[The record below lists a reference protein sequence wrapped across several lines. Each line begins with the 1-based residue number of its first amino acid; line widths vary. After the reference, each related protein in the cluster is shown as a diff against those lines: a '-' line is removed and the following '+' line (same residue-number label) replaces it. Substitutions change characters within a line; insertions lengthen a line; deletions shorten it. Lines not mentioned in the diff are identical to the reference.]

1 MEARKEMNTN
11 YIIVLFLIAI
21 LLPIHVSPALAQTIG
36 TDFSKYIV
44 KLQLAPSHVDTKNTS
59 HSIGYVNLVNK
70 NGFAIQAPQD
80 LVIGLE
86 SSDPSIASVPVSVTI
101 LKDHNFAVFDVQVGN
116 IDGEATISTTFND
129 KNYFA
134 DLIVGGI
141 ESSMPDDIQL
151 RINLPTN
158 KMHVNSE
165 IPFSVYLETS
175 EGEIIRA
182 PYDITI
188 DLEYEKALLK
198 LNNEKMVI
206 KKGDYYVWATLKT
219 TEEIGNSFLR
229 ATFEKFG
236 IDTAKNIEISS
247 SLPAKLAIQIFP
259 EKISADVESTIDVFV
274 SLLDSEGLPAVTPE
288 DIKLELFSDSD
299 SVGRALDETMQDEK
313 VIIKKGEFGFY
324 FREKLDISSSDHS
337 ETTIGVSAENYGIAL
352 DTFEY
357 VEPLNIEHPKAVNS
371 TLSIF
376 VLDKIPSNTTS
387 IMVYQLQ
394 AEASGTIDELN
405 ESCVTEIDPIACIK
419 KNKALVGAEH
429 DIDLLEEGELY
440 PIISNEYLQA
450 QGSIDKINVV
460 SSDSSI
466 ISVLDAGNIDVLHS
480 YGTAII
486 KSGQKNGQVT
496 LAATI
501 KGVGAGTITTEVFDV
516 FKHVDTAIFSPTGD
530 NAVVLDKNGYFD
542 LFVVALDG
550 KGRPKILEQEA
561 KYLLT
566 PVNEVIEIKEGQ
578 AFAYANF
585 HSDSFS
591 ATPGESISV
600 VAVPIGVE
608 SDRGL
613 ESRTNFETQISSLV
627 EIKLPFD
634 SLDANTQDEYVG
646 IVQLKDLLGNP
657 SQASKDLRIKL
668 DHDGA
673 EIVDIPEHVTIE
685 QFSSYA
691 TFPIIP
697 NGERGDAQIYASV
710 KGVLGSEVKIST
722 ASNHPNLK
730 IFVDGLEGPLEVG
743 EPVELKLFI
752 DDQFAESVSGVS
764 LKFVTGEEV
773 TVNPVETRTNDE
785 GTATVE
791 LTAQKGPLVSV
802 QVIASAEGFV
812 DARQT
817 FDYQVNDSGNE
828 SLAALGLPDW
838 VIYVGLAAVVGI
850 VAVLVVFL
858 RKPKPLSEDEEEDY
872 DYEEDI

>member
-1 MEARKEMNTN
+1 MLINSL
-11 YIIVLFLIAI
+11 IVLFLIAI
-21 LLPIHVSPALAQTIG
+21 LLPLHVSPALAQSSG
-36 TDFSKYIV
+36 TDFSKYTV

-59 HSIGYVNLVNK
+59 HSIGYVNLINK
-70 NGFAIQAPQD
+70 NGFSIQAPQD
-80 LVIGLE
+80 LAIGLE
-86 SSDPSIASVPVSVTI
+86 SSDPSIASVPGLVTI
-101 LKDHNFAVFDVQVGN
+101 PKDHNFAVFDVRVGS
-116 IDGEATISTTFND
+116 ISGEAIISTTFND
-129 KNYFA
+129 KNDYA

-188 DLEYEKALLK
+188 DLEYEISLLK
-198 LNNEKMVI
+198 PNKEKMVI
-206 KKGDYYVWATLKT
+206 KNGDYYVWGTLKT
-219 TEEIGNSFLR
+219 MEEVGNSFLR

-247 SLPAKLAIQIFP
+247 SLPTKLAIQIFP

-274 SLLDSEGLPAVTPE
+274 SLLDSDGLPAVTPE

-299 SVGRALDETMQDEK
+299 SVGRALDETMLDEK
-313 VIIKKGEFGFY
+313 VIIKKGEFGYY

-357 VEPLNIEHPKAVNS
+357 VEPLNIEHPKAENS

-376 VLDKIPSNTTS
+376 VLDRIPSNTTS

-394 AEASGTIDELN
+394 AEASGIIDELT
-405 ESCVTEIDPIACIK
+405 ESCVGAEDIIACID
-419 KNKALVGAEH
+419 KNKAIAGAEH
-429 DIDLLEEGELY
+429 DIDLLDEGELY
-440 PIISNEYLQA
+440 PILSNEHLQA
-450 QGSIDKINVV
+450 QGIIDKINVV

-466 ISVLDAGNIDVLHS
+466 ISVLDGGNIESLHS

-486 KSGQKNGQVT
+486 KSGQKNGKVS

-501 KGVGAGTITTEVFDV
+501 KGVGAGTTTTEVFDV

-591 ATPGESISV
+591 ATPGESITV
-600 VAVPIGVE
+600 EAVPIGVE
-608 SDRGL
+608 ADLGL
-613 ESRTNFETQISSLV
+613 ESSTNFETQISSLV
-627 EIKLPFD
+627 EINFPFD
-634 SLDANTQDEYVG
+634 NLDSNTQNEYVG

-657 SQASKDLRIKL
+657 SQASKDIKIKL

-691 TFPIIP
+691 TFSIIP

-710 KGVLGSEVKIST
+710 KGVLGAEAKIST
-722 ASNHPNLK
+722 ASNHPNLN
-730 IFVDGLEGPLEVG
+730 IFTDALEGPLEIG
-743 EPVELKLFI
+743 EPVELKLFV
-752 DDQFAESVSGVS
+752 DDQFADSVSGVS
-764 LKFVTGEEV
+764 LKFVTGEDA
-773 TVNPVETRTNDE
+773 TISPAETRTNNE
-785 GTATVE
+785 GTASVE
-791 LTAQKGPLVSV
+791 LTAQKGPIVSV
-802 QVIASAEGFV
+802 KIIAVAEGF
-812 DARQT
+812 AEAQQT

-828 SLAALGLPDW
+828 ALAALGLPDW

-858 RKPKPLSEDEEEDY
+858 RKPKPLSEDEEDE
-872 DYEEDI
+872 YEYEDI

>member
-1 MEARKEMNTN
+1 MKKLLINSL
-11 YIIVLFLIAI
+11 IVLFLIAI
-21 LLPIHVSPALAQTIG
+21 LLPIHVSPALAQSSGI
-36 TDFSKYIV
+36 DFSKYTV
-44 KLQLAPSHVDTKNTS
+44 KLQLAPSNVDTKNTS
-59 HSIGYVNLVNK
+59 HSIGYVNLINN
-70 NGFAIQAPQD
+70 NGFAVQAPQD
-80 LVIGLE
+80 LAIGLE
-86 SSDPSIASVPVSVTI
+86 SSDPSIASVPGVVTI
-101 LKDHNFAVFDVQVGN
+101 QKDHNFAVFDVQIGN
-116 IDGEATISTTFND
+116 IDGEAIISTTFND
-129 KNYFA
+129 KNDYA

-151 RINLPTN
+151 KINLPTT

-165 IPFSVYLETS
+165 IPFSVYLQTS

-182 PYDITI
+182 PYDITL
-188 DLEYEKALLK
+188 DLEYENSLLK
-198 LNNEKMVI
+198 PNKEKMVI
-206 KKGDYYVWATLKT
+206 KNGDYYVWGTLKT
-219 TEEIGNSFLR
+219 MEEVGNSFLR
-229 ATFEKFG
+229 VTFEKFG

-247 SLPAKLAIQIFP
+247 SLPTKLAIQIFP
-259 EKISADVESTIDVFV
+259 EKIAADVESTIDVFV
-274 SLLDSEGLPAVTPE
+274 SLVDSDGLPAVTPE
-288 DIKLELFSDSD
+288 DLKLELFSDSD

-313 VIIKKGEFGFY
+313 VIIKKGEFGYY
-324 FREKLDISSSDHS
+324 FREKLDISSNDHS
-337 ETTIGVSAENYGIAL
+337 ETTIGVSAENFGIAL

-357 VEPLNIEHPKAVNS
+357 VEPLNIEHPKAENS

-376 VLDKIPSNTTS
+376 VLDRIPSNTTS

-394 AEASGTIDELN
+394 AEASGTIEDLN
-405 ESCVTEIDPIACIK
+405 KNCVVEPDPIACIK
-419 KNKALVGAEH
+419 KNKAVFGAEH
-429 DIDLLEEGELY
+429 DIDLLGEGELY
-440 PIISNEYLQA
+440 PIVSNEYLQA

-466 ISVLDAGNIDVLHS
+466 IRVLDGGNIESLHS

-486 KSGQKNGQVT
+486 KSGQKNGQVS

-550 KGRPKILEQEA
+550 KGRPKILDQES

-600 VAVPIGVE
+600 EAVPIGVE
-608 SDRGL
+608 ADLGL
-613 ESRTNFETQISSLV
+613 ESITNFETQISSSV
-627 EIKLPFD
+627 EISLPFEN
-634 SLDANTQDEYVG
+634 LDANTQDEYVG

-657 SQASKDLRIKL
+657 SQATKDIRIKL

-691 TFPIIP
+691 TFSIIP
-697 NGERGDAQIYASV
+697 NGERGDAQISASV
-710 KGVLGSEVKIST
+710 KGVLGSEAKIST
-722 ASNHPNLK
+722 SSNHPNLK
-730 IFVDGLEGPLEVG
+730 IFADGLEGPLEVG

-773 TVNPVETRTNDE
+773 TINPAETRTNNE
-785 GTATVE
+785 GSATVE

-812 DARQT
+812 DAKQT
-817 FDYQVNDSGNE
+817 FDYQVNDSGNQA
-828 SLAALGLPDW
+828 LAALGLPDW

-858 RKPKPLSEDEEEDY
+858 RKPKPLSEDEEEEYEY
-872 DYEEDI
+872 DDI

>member
-1 MEARKEMNTN
+1 MLINSL
-11 YIIVLFLIAI
+11 IVLFLIAI
-21 LLPIHVSPALAQTIG
+21 LLPIHVSPALAQSSG
-36 TDFSKYIV
+36 TDFSKYTV
-44 KLQLAPSHVDTKNTS
+44 KLQLAPSNVDTKNTS
-59 HSIGYVNLVNK
+59 HSIGYVNLINK

-80 LVIGLE
+80 LAIGLE
-86 SSDPSIASVPVSVTI
+86 SSDPSIASVPGIVTI
-101 LKDHNFAVFDVQVGN
+101 PKDHNFAVFDVQVGS
-116 IDGEATISTTFND
+116 ISGEATISTTFND
-129 KNYFA
+129 KNDYA

-141 ESSMPDDIQL
+141 ESSMPDDIKL

-182 PYDITI
+182 PYDIII
-188 DLEYEKALLK
+188 DLEYEKSLLK
-198 LNNEKMVI
+198 TNKEKMVI
-206 KKGDYYVWATLKT
+206 KNGDYYVWGTLKT
-219 TEEIGNSFLR
+219 MEEVGNSFLR

-247 SLPAKLAIQIFP
+247 SLPTKLAIQVFP
-259 EKISADVESTIDVFV
+259 EKISADVESAIDVFV
-274 SLLDSEGLPAVTPE
+274 SLVDSEGIPAVTPE

-299 SVGRALDETMQDEK
+299 SVGRALDETMLEEK
-313 VIIKKGEFGFY
+313 VIIKKGEFGYY

-337 ETTIGVSAENYGIAL
+337 ETTIGVSAENFGIAL

-357 VEPLNIEHPKAVNS
+357 VEPLNIEHPKAENT

-394 AEASGTIDELN
+394 AEASGIIDEVN
-405 ESCVTEIDPIACIK
+405 KNCVGAVDPIACIK
-419 KNKALVGAEH
+419 KNKAIFGAEH
-429 DIDLLEEGELY
+429 DIDLLGEDELY
-440 PIISNEYLQA
+440 PVLSNEYLQS

-466 ISVLDAGNIDVLHS
+466 ISVLDGGNIESLHS

-486 KSGQKNGQVT
+486 KSGQKNGEVT

-550 KGRPKILEQEA
+550 KGRPKILEQES

-600 VAVPIGVE
+600 KAVPIGVE
-608 SDRGL
+608 ADLGL
-613 ESRTNFETQISSLV
+613 ESSTNFETQISSLV
-627 EIKLPFD
+627 EINLPFD
-634 SLDANTQDEYVG
+634 SLDANTQNEYVG

-657 SQASKDLRIKL
+657 SQASKDIRIKL
-668 DHDGA
+668 DYDGE
-673 EIVDIPEHVTIE
+673 EIVDIPEHITIE

-697 NGERGDAQIYASV
+697 NGERGDAQISASV
-710 KGVLGSEVKIST
+710 KGVLGSEAKIST
-722 ASNHPNLK
+722 DSNHPKLN
-730 IFVDGLEGPLEVG
+730 IFADGLEGPLEIG

-752 DDQFAESVSGVS
+752 DDQFADSVPGTS
-764 LKFVTGEEV
+764 LKFVTGEDA
-773 TVNPVETRTNDE
+773 TISPAATRTNAE
-785 GTATVE
+785 GVASVE
-791 LTAQKGPLVSV
+791 LTAQKGPMVSV
-802 QVIASAEGFV
+802 KVIAIAEGFV
-812 DARQT
+812 EAQQT

-828 SLAALGLPDW
+828 ALAALGLPEW

-858 RKPKPLSEDEEEDY
+858 RKPKPLSEDEEEEYEY
-872 DYEEDI
+872 DDI

>member
-1 MEARKEMNTN
+1 MLINSL
-11 YIIVLFLIAI
+11 IVLFLIAI
-21 LLPIHVSPALAQTIG
+21 LLPIHVSPALAQSSG
-36 TDFSKYIV
+36 TDFSKYTV

-59 HSIGYVNLVNK
+59 HSIGYVNLINK

-80 LVIGLE
+80 LAIGLE
-86 SSDPSIASVPVSVTI
+86 SSDPSIASVPGLVTI
-101 LKDHNFAVFDVQVGN
+101 PKDHTFAVFDVRVGS
-116 IDGEATISTTFND
+116 ISGEAIISTTFND
-129 KNYFA
+129 KNDYA

-188 DLEYEKALLK
+188 DLEYEISLLK
-198 LNNEKMVI
+198 PNKEKMVI
-206 KKGDYYVWATLKT
+206 KNGDYYVWGTLKT
-219 TEEIGNSFLR
+219 MKEVGNSFLR

-247 SLPAKLAIQIFP
+247 SLPTKLAIQVFP
-259 EKISADVESTIDVFV
+259 EKISANVESAIDVFV
-274 SLLDSEGLPAVTPE
+274 SLVDSEGLPAVTPE

-299 SVGRALDETMQDEK
+299 SVGRALDETMLDEK
-313 VIIKKGEFGFY
+313 VIIKKGEFGYY
-324 FREKLDISSSDHS
+324 FREKLDISSRDHS

-357 VEPLNIEHPKAVNS
+357 VEALNIEHPKAENS

-376 VLDKIPSNTTS
+376 VLDRIPSNTTS

-394 AEASGTIDELN
+394 AEASGTLEDLN
-405 ESCVTEIDPIACIK
+405 ENCLVEPDPIACIK

-429 DIDLLEEGELY
+429 DIDLLDEGELY
-440 PIISNEYLQA
+440 PIVSNEYLQA

-501 KGVGAGTITTEVFDV
+501 KGVGAGTISTEVFDV

-600 VAVPIGVE
+600 EAVPIGV
-608 SDRGL
+608 DADLGL
-613 ESRTNFETQISSLV
+613 KSSTNFETQISSLV
-627 EIKLPFD
+627 EITLPFEN
-634 SLDANTQDEYVG
+634 LDANTQNEYVG

-657 SQASKDLRIKL
+657 SQASKDIRIKL
-668 DHDGA
+668 DPDGA

-710 KGVLGSEVKIST
+710 KGVLGSDAKIST
-722 ASNHPNLK
+722 DSNHPKLN
-730 IFVDGLEGPLEVG
+730 IFADGLEGPLEIG
-743 EPVELKLFI
+743 EPVELKLFV
-752 DDQFAESVSGVS
+752 DDQFADSVSGVS
-764 LKFVTGEEV
+764 LKFVTGEDA
-773 TVNPVETRTNDE
+773 TISPAETRTNNE
-785 GTATVE
+785 GAASIE
-791 LTAQKGPLVSV
+791 LTAKKGPMVSV
-802 QVIASAEGFV
+802 KVIAIAEGFV
-812 DARQT
+812 EAQQT
-817 FDYQVNDSGNE
+817 FDYQVNDSGSE
-828 SLAALGLPDW
+828 ALAALGLPDW

-858 RKPKPLSEDEEEDY
+858 RKPKPLSEDEEDDY

>member
-1 MEARKEMNTN
+1 MLINSL
-11 YIIVLFLIAI
+11 IVLFLIAI
-21 LLPIHVSPALAQTIG
+21 LLPLHVSPALAQSSG
-36 TDFSKYIV
+36 TDFSKYVV

-59 HSIGYVNLVNK
+59 HSIGYVNLINK

-80 LVIGLE
+80 LAIGLE
-86 SSDPSIASVPVSVTI
+86 SSDPSIASVPGIVTI
-101 LKDHNFAVFDVQVGN
+101 PKDHNFAVFDIQVGS
-116 IDGEATISTTFND
+116 ISGEATISTTFND
-129 KNYFA
+129 KNYYA

-165 IPFSVYLETS
+165 IPFSIYLETS

-182 PYDITI
+182 PYDITV
-188 DLEYEKALLK
+188 DLDYENSLLK
-198 LNNEKMVI
+198 TNREKMVI
-206 KKGDYYVWATLKT
+206 KSGDYYVWGTLKT
-219 TEEIGNSFLR
+219 MEEVGNSFLR

-247 SLPAKLAIQIFP
+247 SLPTKLAIQVFP

-274 SLLDSEGLPAVTPE
+274 SLVDSEGIPAVTPE

-299 SVGRALDETMQDEK
+299 SVGRALDETMLDEK
-313 VIIKKGEFGFY
+313 VIIKKGEFGYY
-324 FREKLDISSSDHS
+324 FREKLDISSNDHS
-337 ETTIGVSAENYGIAL
+337 ETTIGVSAENFGIAL

-357 VEPLNIEHPKAVNS
+357 VAPLNIEHPKAENS

-376 VLDKIPSNTTS
+376 VLDRIPSNTTS

-394 AEASGTIDELN
+394 AEASGIVDEQS
-405 ESCVTEIDPIACIK
+405 ESCVGAVNIFECIE
-419 KNKALVGAEH
+419 KNKAIAGAEH
-429 DIDLLEEGELY
+429 DIDLLGEGELY
-440 PIISNEYLQA
+440 PIISNEHLQA

-466 ISVLDAGNIDVLHS
+466 ISVLDGGNIESLHS

-486 KSGQKNGQVT
+486 KSGQKNGQVS

-501 KGVGAGTITTEVFDV
+501 KGIGAGTTTTEVFDV

-550 KGRPKILEQEA
+550 KGRPKILEQES

-600 VAVPIGVE
+600 EAVPIGVE
-608 SDRGL
+608 ADLGL
-613 ESRTNFETQISSLV
+613 ESSTNFETQISSLV
-627 EIKLPFD
+627 EIKFPFD
-634 SLDANTQDEYVG
+634 NLDANTQNEYVG

-657 SQASKDLRIKL
+657 SQASKDIRIKL

-710 KGVLGSEVKIST
+710 KGVLGAEAKIST
-722 ASNHPNLK
+722 ASNYPNLN
-730 IFVDGLEGPLEVG
+730 IFAEGLEGPLEIG
-743 EPVELKLFI
+743 EPVELKLFV
-752 DDQFAESVSGVS
+752 DDQFADSVSGVS
-764 LKFVTGEEV
+764 LKFVTGEDA
-773 TVNPVETRTNDE
+773 TISPAETRTNNE
-785 GTATVE
+785 GAASVE
-791 LTAQKGPLVSV
+791 LTAQKGPMVSV
-802 QVIASAEGFV
+802 KVIAVAEGFV
-812 DARQT
+812 EAQQT

-828 SLAALGLPDW
+828 ALAALGLPDW

-858 RKPKPLSEDEEEDY
+858 RKPKPLSEDEEDE
-872 DYEEDI
+872 YEYEDI

>member
-1 MEARKEMNTN
+1 MLINSL
-11 YIIVLFLIAI
+11 IVLFLIAV
-21 LLPIHVSPALAQTIG
+21 LLPLHVSPALAQSSV
-36 TDFSKYIV
+36 TDFSKYTV
-44 KLQLAPSHVDTKNTS
+44 KLQLAPSNVDTKNTS
-59 HSIGYVNLVNK
+59 HSIGYVNLINK

-80 LVIGLE
+80 LAIGLE
-86 SSDPSIASVPVSVTI
+86 SSDPSIASVPGLVTI
-101 LKDHNFAVFDVQVGN
+101 PKDHNFAVFDVRVGS
-116 IDGEATISTTFND
+116 ISGEAIISTTFND
-129 KNYFA
+129 KNDYA

-188 DLEYEKALLK
+188 DLEYEISLLK
-198 LNNEKMVI
+198 PNKEKMVI
-206 KKGDYYVWATLKT
+206 KNGDYYVWGTLKT
-219 TEEIGNSFLR
+219 MEEVGNSFLR

-247 SLPAKLAIQIFP
+247 SLPTKLAIQIFP
-259 EKISADVESTIDVFV
+259 EKISANVESTIDVFV
-274 SLLDSEGLPAVTPE
+274 SVVDSEGLPAVTPE

-299 SVGRALDETMQDEK
+299 SVGRALDDTMENEK
-313 VIIKKGEFGFY
+313 VIIKKGEFGYY
-324 FREKLDISSSDHS
+324 FREKLAISNNDHS
-337 ETTIGVSAENYGIAL
+337 ETTIGVSAENFGIAL

-357 VEPLNIEHPKAVNS
+357 VEPLNIEHPKAENS

-376 VLDKIPSNTTS
+376 VLDQIPSNTTS

-394 AEASGTIDELN
+394 AEASGIDDELN
-405 ESCVTEIDPIACIK
+405 ESCVEAEDPIACIK
-419 KNKALVGAEH
+419 KNKAIFGAEH
-429 DIDLLEEGELY
+429 DIDLLGEGELY
-440 PIISNEYLQA
+440 PILSNEYLQSY
-450 QGSIDKINVV
+450 GSIDKINVV

-466 ISVLDAGNIDVLHS
+466 ISVLHAGNIDVLHS

-486 KSGQKNGQVT
+486 KSGQKNGEVT

-501 KGVGAGTITTEVFDV
+501 KGVGAGTITTEVFDI

-566 PVNEVIEIKEGQ
+566 PVNEVIVIKEGQ

-600 VAVPIGVE
+600 EAVPIGVE
-608 SDRGL
+608 ADLGL
-613 ESRTNFETQISSLV
+613 ESSTNFETQISSLV
-627 EIKLPFD
+627 EITLPFEN
-634 SLDANTQDEYVG
+634 LDANTQNEYVG

-657 SQASKDLRIKL
+657 SQASKDIRIKL
-668 DHDGA
+668 DYDGA

-710 KGVLGSEVKIST
+710 KGVLGSDAKIST
-722 ASNHPNLK
+722 DSNHPKLN
-730 IFVDGLEGPLEVG
+730 IFADGLEGPLEIG
-743 EPVELKLFI
+743 EPVELKLFV
-752 DDQFAESVSGVS
+752 DDQFADSVSGVS
-764 LKFVTGEEV
+764 LKFVTGEDV
-773 TVNPVETRTNDE
+773 TISPAETRTNNE
-785 GTATVE
+785 GAASIE
-791 LTAQKGPLVSV
+791 LTAQKGPMVSV
-802 QVIASAEGFV
+802 KVIAIAEGFV
-812 DARQT
+812 EAQQT
-817 FDYQVNDSGNE
+817 FDYQVNDSGSE
-828 SLAALGLPDW
+828 ALAALGLPDW

-858 RKPKPLSEDEEEDY
+858 RKPKPLSEDEEDDY

>member
-1 MEARKEMNTN
+1 MLINSL
-11 YIIVLFLIAI
+11 IVLFLIAI
-21 LLPIHVSPALAQTIG
+21 LLPIHVSPALAQSSG
-36 TDFSKYIV
+36 TDFSRYIV
-44 KLQLAPSHVDTKNTS
+44 KLQLAPSNVDTKNTS
-59 HSIGYVNLVNK
+59 HSIGYVNLINK

-80 LVIGLE
+80 LAIGLE
-86 SSDPSIASVPVSVTI
+86 SSDPSIASVPGIVTI
-101 LKDHNFAVFDVQVGN
+101 PKNHNFAVFDVQVGS
-116 IDGEATISTTFND
+116 ISGEATISTTFND
-129 KNYFA
+129 KNDYA

-188 DLEYEKALLK
+188 DLEYEISLLK
-198 LNNEKMVI
+198 PNKEKMVI
-206 KKGDYYVWATLKT
+206 KNGDYYVWGTLKT
-219 TEEIGNSFLR
+219 MKEVGNSFLR

-247 SLPAKLAIQIFP
+247 SLPTKLAIQVFP

-274 SLLDSEGLPAVTPE
+274 SLVDSEGLPAVTPE

-299 SVGRALDETMQDEK
+299 SVGRALDDTMENEK
-313 VIIKKGEFGFY
+313 VIIKKGEFGYY
-324 FREKLDISSSDHS
+324 FREKLDISNNDHS
-337 ETTIGVSAENYGIAL
+337 ETTIGVSAENFGIAL

-357 VEPLNIEHPKAVNS
+357 VEPLNIEHPKAENS

-394 AEASGTIDELN
+394 AEASGIIDELN
-405 ESCVTEIDPIACIK
+405 GNCVGTIDPFACIA
-419 KNKALVGAEH
+419 KNKAIFGAEH
-429 DIDLLEEGELY
+429 NIDLLEEDELY
-440 PIISNEYLQA
+440 PILSNEYLQS

-466 ISVLDAGNIDVLHS
+466 ISVLNGGNIESLHS

-501 KGVGAGTITTEVFDV
+501 KGVGAGTTTTEVFDV
-516 FKHVDTAIFSPTGD
+516 FKHVDTAIFSPTGN

-550 KGRPKILEQEA
+550 KGRPKILEQES

-600 VAVPIGVE
+600 EAVPIGVE
-608 SDRGL
+608 ADLGL
-613 ESRTNFETQISSLV
+613 ESSTNFETQISSLV
-627 EIKLPFD
+627 EINLPFD
-634 SLDANTQDEYVG
+634 SLDANTQNEYVG

-657 SQASKDLRIKL
+657 SQASKDIRIKL
-668 DHDGA
+668 DYDGE
-673 EIVDIPEHVTIE
+673 EIVDIPEHITIE

-697 NGERGDAQIYASV
+697 NGERGDAQISASV
-710 KGVLGSEVKIST
+710 KGVLGSEAKIST
-722 ASNHPNLK
+722 DSNHPKLN
-730 IFVDGLEGPLEVG
+730 IFVDGLEGPLEIG

-752 DDQFAESVSGVS
+752 DDQFADSVPGTS
-764 LKFVTGEEV
+764 LKFVTGEDA
-773 TVNPVETRTNDE
+773 TISPAATRTNAE
-785 GTATVE
+785 GVASVE
-791 LTAQKGPLVSV
+791 LTAQKGPMVSV
-802 QVIASAEGFV
+802 KVIAIAEGFV
-812 DARQT
+812 EAQQT

-828 SLAALGLPDW
+828 ALAALGLPDW

-858 RKPKPLSEDEEEDY
+858 RKPKPLSEDEEDE
-872 DYEEDI
+872 YEYEDI

>member
-21 LLPIHVSPALAQTIG
+21 LLPIHVSPALAQSSG

-59 HSIGYVNLVNK
+59 HSIGYVNLINK

-80 LVIGLE
+80 LAIGLE
-86 SSDPSIASVPVSVTI
+86 SSDPSIASVPGLVTI
-101 LKDHNFAVFDVQVGN
+101 LKDHNFAVFDVQVGS
-116 IDGEATISTTFND
+116 ISGEATISTTFND
-129 KNYFA
+129 KNYYA
-134 DLIVGGI
+134 DLIVGGT

-165 IPFSVYLETS
+165 IPFSIYLETP

-188 DLEYEKALLK
+188 SLEYENSLLK
-198 LNNEKMVI
+198 PNREKMVI
-206 KKGDYYVWATLKT
+206 KNGDYYVWGTLKT
-219 TEEIGNSFLR
+219 MEEVGNSFLR

-247 SLPAKLAIQIFP
+247 SLPTRLAIQVFP

-274 SLLDSEGLPAVTPE
+274 SLVDSEGLPAVTPE

-299 SVGRALDETMQDEK
+299 SVGRALDETMLDEK
-313 VIIKKGEFGFY
+313 VIIKKGEFGYY
-324 FREKLDISSSDHS
+324 FREKLDISSNDHS
-337 ETTIGVSAENYGIAL
+337 ETTIGVSAENFGIAL

-357 VEPLNIEHPKAVNS
+357 VEPLNIEHPKAENS

-376 VLDKIPSNTTS
+376 VLDRIPSNTTS

-394 AEASGTIDELN
+394 AEASGIIDELT
-405 ESCVTEIDPIACIK
+405 ESCVGAVDPFACID
-419 KNKALVGAEH
+419 KNKAIAGAEH
-429 DIDLLEEGELY
+429 AIDLLDEGELY
-440 PIISNEYLQA
+440 PILSNEHLQA
-450 QGSIDKINVV
+450 EGVIDKINVV

-466 ISVLDAGNIDVLHS
+466 ISVLDGGNIESLHS

-486 KSGQKNGQVT
+486 KSGQKNGKVS

-501 KGVGAGTITTEVFDV
+501 KGVGAGTTTTEVFDV

-550 KGRPKILEQEA
+550 KGRPKILEQES

-600 VAVPIGVE
+600 EAVPIGVE
-608 SDRGL
+608 ADLGL
-613 ESRTNFETQISSLV
+613 ESSTNFETQISSLV
-627 EIKLPFD
+627 EINFPFD
-634 SLDANTQDEYVG
+634 NLDANTQDEYVG

-657 SQASKDLRIKL
+657 SQASKDIKIKL
-668 DHDGA
+668 VHDGA

-697 NGERGDAQIYASV
+697 NGERGDALIYASV
-710 KGVLGSEVKIST
+710 KGVLGAEAKIST
-722 ASNHPNLK
+722 ASNYPNLN
-730 IFVDGLEGPLEVG
+730 IFADALEGPLEIG
-743 EPVELKLFI
+743 EPVELKLFV
-752 DDQFAESVSGVS
+752 DDQFADSVSGVS
-764 LKFVTGEEV
+764 LKFVTGEDA
-773 TVNPVETRTNDE
+773 TISPAETRTNNE
-785 GTATVE
+785 GAASVE
-791 LTAQKGPLVSV
+791 LTAQKGPMVSV
-802 QVIASAEGFV
+802 KIIAVAEGFV
-812 DARQT
+812 EAQQT

-828 SLAALGLPDW
+828 ALAALGLPDW

-858 RKPKPLSEDEEEDY
+858 RKPKPLSEDEEDE
-872 DYEEDI
+872 YEYEDI